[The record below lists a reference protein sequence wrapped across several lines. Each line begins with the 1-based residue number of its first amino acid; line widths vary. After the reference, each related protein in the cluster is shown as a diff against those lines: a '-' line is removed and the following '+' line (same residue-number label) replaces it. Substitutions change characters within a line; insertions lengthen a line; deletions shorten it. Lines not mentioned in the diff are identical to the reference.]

1 MVVSYLL
8 LGTAALNLAIA
19 PAFAT
24 ALFPP
29 IGVAVALTLL
39 WGNRT
44 LAAVWLSALLL
55 DFSTT
60 NGHTWWISAVIA
72 TNSCLSVA
80 LAVTLVRRYASF
92 HPALTFERSI
102 IGLMLLAGPVS
113 CLLGSSLSVLLLV
126 QTGHISAD
134 QLVLTWLTWWV
145 GDALGVTLFVPL
157 VFVVLAK
164 PRSIW
169 RPRFLTLALPMLIS
183 MALVTSL
190 YSRVLLQHQES
201 TQQQFFEQAK
211 QVSSSFQFRLSR
223 VIQQMQALE
232 RLLALNPQL
241 TQQQFADF
249 LLDYNWADSGV
260 LAFDYLQW
268 LSPEQ
273 QAQLPAAIQLR
284 NFQQDT
290 PPTSYAA
297 VTLLTATASGDTSRL
312 GLNMWSEK
320 QQQDALDYAVVS
332 GKISMTTPVRLQTG
346 ESAVLLFLPRF
357 KPASSGLTE
366 ESGWPGLSGFICA
379 VLSTD
384 LLVDSS
390 LKQFDHSNF
399 HLTITELA
407 SHQPFHNEA
416 LTLPDYAHYLDWNQI
431 WSFAGR
437 SVELR
442 LQPSKAFLDRHSAL
456 YSWYVLAG
464 GLVLCSLLGIFLL
477 ILTGRSAR
485 TEHLIAQRT
494 KELSSILDN
503 ANESIII
510 VDQQGL
516 IERVNKETSALFGY
530 EVDELLKAPVSK
542 LLAILPDHRNHQLLQ
557 PLQLDQLQAW
567 VGQTREL
574 TGLHQSG
581 EQLPLEIGLSRV
593 DLADKHLFTLMLHD
607 LRERKKVERM
617 KSEFIS
623 TVSHELRTPLT
634 SIKGSLGLLVGGVAG
649 PLPAQASQL
658 LQIAKMNTDRLTR
671 LVNDI
676 LDIEKLEFGQLK
688 LQPAETDI
696 AAVMQE
702 ALQQN
707 QAYAEQYQVRLT
719 FNGDADPGHYC
730 LYLDKFRLLQ
740 VLSNLI
746 SNAVKFSPIQAE
758 VQLGY
763 QIVGQFVE
771 LRVQDQGCGI
781 AESFRSKIFDK
792 FAQAD
797 SSDSRNNQ
805 GSGLGLNI
813 SKTLVEMMQGRIDF
827 ESEIG
832 AGTTFIL
839 YFPLY
844 PATHANPS

>member
-1 MVVSYLL
+1 
-8 LGTAALNLAIA
+8 
-19 PAFAT
+19 
-24 ALFPP
+24 
-29 IGVAVALTLL
+29 
-39 WGNRT
+39 
-44 LAAVWLSALLL
+44 
-55 DFSTT
+55 
-60 NGHTWWISAVIA
+60 
-72 TNSCLSVA
+72 
-80 LAVTLVRRYASF
+80 
-92 HPALTFERSI
+92 
-102 IGLMLLAGPVS
+102 
-113 CLLGSSLSVLLLV
+113 
-126 QTGHISAD
+126 
-134 QLVLTWLTWWV
+134 
-145 GDALGVTLFVPL
+145 
-157 VFVVLAK
+157 
-164 PRSIW
+164 
-169 RPRFLTLALPMLIS
+169 
-183 MALVTSL
+183 
-190 YSRVLLQHQES
+190 
-201 TQQQFFEQAK
+201 
-211 QVSSSFQFRLSR
+211 
-223 VIQQMQALE
+223 
-232 RLLALNPQL
+232 
-241 TQQQFADF
+241 
-249 LLDYNWADSGV
+249 
-260 LAFDYLQW
+260 
-268 LSPEQ
+268 
-273 QAQLPAAIQLR
+273 
-284 NFQQDT
+284 
-290 PPTSYAA
+290 
-297 VTLLTATASGDTSRL
+297 
-312 GLNMWSEK
+312 
-320 QQQDALDYAVVS
+320 
-332 GKISMTTPVRLQTG
+332 
-346 ESAVLLFLPRF
+346 
-357 KPASSGLTE
+357 
-366 ESGWPGLSGFICA
+366 
-379 VLSTD
+379 
-384 LLVDSS
+384 
-390 LKQFDHSNF
+390 
-399 HLTITELA
+399 
-407 SHQPFHNEA
+407 
-416 LTLPDYAHYLDWNQI
+416 
-431 WSFAGR
+431 
-437 SVELR
+437 
-442 LQPSKAFLDRHSAL
+442 
-456 YSWYVLAG
+456 
-464 GLVLCSLLGIFLL
+464 VLCSLFGIFLL

-574 TGLHQSG
+574 TGLHQNG